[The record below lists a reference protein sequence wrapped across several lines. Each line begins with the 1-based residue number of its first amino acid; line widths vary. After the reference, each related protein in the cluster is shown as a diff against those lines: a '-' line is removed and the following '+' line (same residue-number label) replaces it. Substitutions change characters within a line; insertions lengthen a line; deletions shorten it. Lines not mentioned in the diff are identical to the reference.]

1 MSISFSVFI
10 LSTSLLLLSAE
21 DSFAFS
27 RPAESATFALF
38 SSGVSLLIFSFVVSP
53 GRTAKDD
60 RTCPDT
66 PFSDFLLNTRSTLP
80 LRSDAAEKLRRLT
93 GAKIRQ
99 TGIVIVF
106 AVAALC
112 LRVELYRQLVTRSH
126 CGSISSLTFMPLVLA
141 IYEYFLSK
149 TRSSGDQTFSDK
161 IQKKHFNYIS
171 STVLL
176 AIAGIFTAALKYG
189 RESTFICPSLGH
201 DSGITLSFQLLAV
214 VLEISFALALESLVS
229 CAARGLDGT
238 AWQVSTLWGTVLL
251 AAGVVRAVIEVIILK
266 VSNSPMLPP
275 LSASYVED
283 TLRQS
288 ALIAISCVAASKAV
302 SHATILTLS
311 FVFSLIST
319 YVSLLPYIWIVSSPF
334 PPLDVS
340 KAVLAAF
347 LIHIAG
353 YLYPRSSFSST
364 SDGKRIPR
372 LNACLRWMILV
383 SLGVFLTLAFSHNN
397 VTAYHP
403 ISILISG
410 AKREHEIWIQ
420 KASNSMN
427 LKEAVAEYRKRY
439 HQAPPPG
446 FDLWYEYAINR
457 SSPIIDDYDQ
467 IYDDLLP
474 FRALSPKHLREL
486 VLLMTSDQWNDVS
499 AVNIRDGKAE
509 AQADIKPTH
518 RWMIEGIALMIE
530 PFAHHLPDMDIA
542 FNLNDECRV
551 AVPWERL
558 HSMQHSAHVQISSPR
573 ESLVNTWSENRAQ
586 GWVRSE
592 IPGRSSQRL
601 FIDYAFETTYDP
613 IGRSLCPPT
622 SKARTA
628 YIWDKQTLCTTC
640 ARPHSLGQFLR
651 RWELSGDICHQP
663 DLAFMHGFFLSP
675 ASLKVSRK
683 LLPIFS
689 QSKVSGFN
697 DILYPSSWNYLD
709 KAKYAPSDE
718 FPDPLYSEKEPTV
731 FWRGTTSEG
740 GSRHGTW
747 KGMVRQR
754 LIHLANNH
762 TSKHVSV
769 LLPAENNGKY
779 AYKTFQGSELLP
791 SLGLNTSIFIAESV
805 ARCGRTDCSAQTS
818 ELGTVPRTDFQNHW
832 KYRFL
837 FDMDGAGFSG
847 RFLPF
852 LRSRSLPFRTAL
864 FRQWL
869 DSRLTPWLHFV
880 PQDLR
885 LHDFYSTLAYF
896 AGARELDE
904 NGKTRK
910 TIMKAHEHE
919 GRQIAEEGK
928 KWAEKALRKADME
941 IYMFRLL
948 LEWAR
953 LTDDRR
959 DELGFSM

>member
-80 LRSDAAEKLRRLT
+80 LRCDAAEKLRRLT

-141 IYEYFLSK
+141 VYEYFLSK

-302 SHATILTLS
+302 I
-311 FVFSLIST
+311 
-319 YVSLLPYIWIVSSPF
+319 
-334 PPLDVS
+334 
-340 KAVLAAF
+340 
-347 LIHIAG
+347 
-353 YLYPRSSFSST
+353 
-364 SDGKRIPR
+364 
-372 LNACLRWMILV
+372 

-592 IPGRSSQRL
+592 IPGRYSQRL

-928 KWAEKALRKADME
+928 KWAEKALRKEDME